1 MTKWVS
7 VLELD
12 SHREVTAGSPNA
24 LCAAIRRG
32 ADLRIYTE
40 FIHNQHIDPTSASDE
55 LHPRGLGISSH
66 LPGGG
71 PLVRRHHDAA
81 PADQPAR

>member
-1 MTKWVS
+1 MTRWKS

-40 FIHNQHIDPTSASDE
+40 FIHNQHIDPTSA
-55 LHPRGLGISSH
+55 
-66 LPGGG
+66 
-71 PLVRRHHDAA
+71 
-81 PADQPAR
+81 PASWRTAGVPAS